1 MPLVINMCCCLVVIN
16 TSEFGVKERF
26 GKFSGFIPAGLNFVL
41 WPCEE
46 VVGKVSLR
54 IQQLD
59 CVLETK
65 TKDNVFVQINI
76 SVQYQ
81 VEQEKIREAFYELQN
96 RTSTMKA
103 YIADT
108 VRAGICELSLDQ
120 SFESKDKLAG
130 EVKTH
135 LSEVMSSYGLMIV
148 KSLVTDIVPDIKV
161 RNAMNEINASKR
173 IKEAAYQKA
182 EGEKIIKVKAA
193 EANMESMYLSGVGVA
208 KQRAAIMDGLKD
220 SINAFS
226 ENNKGVDKQSVMD
239 LLILNQYFDTL
250 QEMGSNENMKVVF
263 LSGES
268 QPVRSGLLEANAAS
282 RYN

>member
-1 MPLVINMCCCLVVIN
+1 MCCCLVVIN

-96 RTSTMKA
+96 RTATMKA

-108 VRAGICELSLDQ
+108 VRAGICELTLDH

-135 LSEVMSSYGLMIV
+135 LSEVMSSYGLLIV
-148 KSLVTDIVPDIKV
+148 KSLVTDIVPDLKV

-173 IKEAAYQKA
+173 IKEAAYQRA

-226 ENNKGVDKQSVMD
+226 ESNKGVDKQSVMD

-250 QEMGSNENMKVVF
+250 QEMGTNENMKVVF

>member
-1 MPLVINMCCCLVVIN
+1 MCCCLVTIN

-26 GKFSGFIPAGLNFVL
+26 GKFSGFIPAGLNFIL
-41 WPCEE
+41 WPVEE

-59 CVLETK
+59 CILETK

-81 VEQEKIREAFYELQN
+81 VEQEKIREAFYELED
-96 RTSTMKA
+96 RTSTMQA

-108 VRAGICELSLDQ
+108 VRAGICDLTLDQ

-135 LSEVMSSYGLMIV
+135 LAEVMSSYGLLIV
-148 KSLVTDIVPDIKV
+148 KSLVTDIVPDLKV

-173 IKEAAYQKA
+173 IKEAAYQRA

-226 ENNKGVDKQSVMD
+226 SSNKGVDKQAVMD

-250 QEMGSNENMKVVF
+250 QEMGQNENMKVVF
-263 LSGES
+263 LSSES
-268 QPVRSGLLEANAAS
+268 QPVRSGLLEATAAH
-282 RYN
+282 N